1 MTNTEVVKIIFD
13 KDVPVCSAF
22 RVSVIIPTHNA
33 SQYIAATIESILGQ
47 KNSKIEAIFIDAES
61 TDRTIEII
69 RSYEDSR
76 IRLQVVPSSHL
87 FEMINRGI
95 AMAQGEYITVLFPG
109 DEYLY
114 PDAIALVMWQIA
126 QGDFPDLFYTAAT
139 MYDEWNQIHL
149 LFRPLRKEL
158 LRQGLQPTSLQAL
171 WIKKSVFRKLGF
183 FDTSLLIRGALDFLI
198 RFSKNSELSASS
210 ELRVYSNPA
219 PIVRGYPYFLGNF
232 RETFRIISRHYGLH
246 YACLWVITQK
256 DTKRLL
262 WRFFK
267 HIKGAFQSR

>member
-1 MTNTEVVKIIFD
+1 MTNTEVVKTFLE
-13 KDVPVCSAF
+13 KDVPVCSTF

-47 KNSKIEAIFIDAES
+47 KNNKIEAIFVDAES

-69 RSYEDSR
+69 RSYEDAR

-139 MYDEWNQIHL
+139 MYDEWSQIHL

-198 RFSKNSELSASS
+198 RFSNNSELSASS
-210 ELRVYSNPA
+210 EFRVYSNPA
-219 PIVRGYPYFLGNF
+219 PLVRGYPYFLSNF
-232 RETFRIISRHYGLH
+232 RETFHIIRRHYGLY

-262 WRFFK
+262 RRFFK
-267 HIKGAFQSR
+267 HIRSAFQCR